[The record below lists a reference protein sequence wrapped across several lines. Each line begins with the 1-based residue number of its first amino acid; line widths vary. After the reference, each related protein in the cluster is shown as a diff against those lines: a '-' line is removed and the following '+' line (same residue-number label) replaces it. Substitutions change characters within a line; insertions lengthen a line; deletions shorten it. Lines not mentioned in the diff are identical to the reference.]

1 MTIVYQ
7 VRSLY
12 IAKDMIFGWCIARD
26 AAVYNPITNL
36 SHDDIKV
43 LLGIEYPAI
52 IPEDFV
58 NCLHRLLSK
67 FELEAAI
74 SSAKL
79 ELKTMQEKVRNLE
92 VGLIRSRDRVSLVSQ
107 IMEKM
112 VFEIG
117 GVWTS
122 DLGYVKLVGMDDQWL
137 LIQRGR
143 MLDNHTHLPVTFDDV
158 VDVILR
164 RWW

>member
-1 MTIVYQ
+1 MTTVYQ

-43 LLGIEYPAI
+43 LLGIEYPTI

-74 SSAKL
+74 SSAKVTL
-79 ELKTMQEKVRNLE
+79 ETMREQVRNLE
-92 VGLIRSRDRVSLVSQ
+92 VGLIRSRDRISLVSQ
-107 IMEKM
+107 IMENM
-112 VFEIG
+112 VFEKES
-117 GVWTS
+117 VCSS
-122 DLGYVKLVGMDDQWL
+122 DLGYVKLVGKNDQWL
-137 LIQRGR
+137 LFQKDR
-143 MLDNHTHLPVTFDDV
+143 LADNHIHLPVTFDDA

-164 RWW
+164 KWW

>member
-1 MTIVYQ
+1 MPAVYQ
-7 VRSLY
+7 IGSLY
-12 IAKDMIFGWCIARD
+12 IAKDMIFGWCVARD
-26 AAVYNPITNL
+26 GETYYPVTSLA
-36 SHDDIKV
+36 HEDIKI
-43 LLGIEYPAI
+43 LSEIHYPTFV
-52 IPEDFV
+52 PEDFV
-58 NCLHRLLSK
+58 EHLRSHLSK
-67 FELEAAI
+67 VELEIAI
-74 SSAKL
+74 SSAEL
-79 ELKTMQEKVRNLE
+79 TLKTMKEQVRNLE

>member
-1 MTIVYQ
+1 MTTVYQ

-79 ELKTMQEKVRNLE
+79 ELKTRIV
-92 VGLIRSRDRVSLVSQ
+92 
-107 IMEKM
+107 
-112 VFEIG
+112 
-117 GVWTS
+117 
-122 DLGYVKLVGMDDQWL
+122 
-137 LIQRGR
+137 
-143 MLDNHTHLPVTFDDV
+143 
-158 VDVILR
+158 
-164 RWW
+164 